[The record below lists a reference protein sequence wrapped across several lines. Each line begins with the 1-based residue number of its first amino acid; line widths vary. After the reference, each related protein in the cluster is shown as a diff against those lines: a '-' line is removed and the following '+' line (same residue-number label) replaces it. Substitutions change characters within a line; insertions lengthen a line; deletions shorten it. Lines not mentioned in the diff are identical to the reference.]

1 MIDMT
6 VVECMIHNKLAKL
19 NVNNDCSVMNVVYD
33 GKVISSTTGNVWST
47 LRGSGLE
54 LAYLKVAI
62 NDYIKFNTFDENF
75 ESMKMELD

>member
-1 MIDMT
+1 MT

-19 NVNNDCSVMNVVYD
+19 NVDNDCSVMNVVYD
-33 GKVISSTTGNVWST
+33 GKVISSTTGNVWGT